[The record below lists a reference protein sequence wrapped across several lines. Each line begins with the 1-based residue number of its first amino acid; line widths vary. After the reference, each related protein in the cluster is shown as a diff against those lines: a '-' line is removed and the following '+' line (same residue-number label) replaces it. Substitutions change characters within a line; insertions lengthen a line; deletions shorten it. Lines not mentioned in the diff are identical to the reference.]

1 VIELVYEK
9 PSSLHIILD
18 GDSMSNIENLLLKDK
33 AFIGMFSG
41 CSTNLRVALCL
52 VIHMYFLERYL
63 KKLPAHFYIPLK

>member
-41 CSTNLRVALCL
+41 
-52 VIHMYFLERYL
+52 
-63 KKLPAHFYIPLK
+63 